1 MVSNMYDQ
9 CSHCFTMYHVNINT
23 SYQITGFGLFCLAGG
38 RLALEPP
45 WPWEL
50 RTQDGKGF
58 PLEKD
63 VWTLVCC
70 CEALP
75 AYDYVIFPRG
85 DCSASG
91 LDASSEKNAVC
102 HRPGNTPSSSAWLP
116 PRVLLGGYS
125 CTSSELF
132 STGSWWIL
140 RVCMCV
146 GGGGLED
153 SFSQNMVVKTAR
165 SLVSTEQFDFTD
177 IWPIFSSKWALWMLK
192 SYRDNPLEEIKCGV
206 F

>member
-146 GGGGLED
+146 CGGAVWKIVSHRTRLLKLQD
-153 SFSQNMVVKTAR
+153 LWSPR
-165 SLVSTEQFDFTD
+165 SSSISLIFGPFQFQM
-177 IWPIFSSKWALWMLK
+177 SSLDA
-192 SYRDNPLEEIKCGV
+192 
-206 F
+206 